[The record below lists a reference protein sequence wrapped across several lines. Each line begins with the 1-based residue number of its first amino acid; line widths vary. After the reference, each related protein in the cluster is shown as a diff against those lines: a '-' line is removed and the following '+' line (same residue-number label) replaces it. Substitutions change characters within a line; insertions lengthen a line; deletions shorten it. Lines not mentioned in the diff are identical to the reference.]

1 MKKIIFVLRFIII
14 FFTIV
19 MVINGC
25 LTPKQ
30 MFISWPSG
38 IILFSVL
45 SIVVIIICKKDN
57 SNNSKRIVLNICLII
72 SILLVFMQ
80 LSYIIPFGLNTINNH
95 KQKWNNELHEETLT
109 LNDTLFY
116 ECGSY
121 IYSYSE
127 FLHCIN
133 IYKDCE
139 YLKTYYVCSYMGE
152 PSEAYVVDGIFY
164 VEFCSPIQMIYAYKD
179 GEYYGRLSF
188 NNKVYVFDA
197 NENCIIEHEDVYYET
212 RQPRN
217 YNKYI
222 FFTYEYIYYQVAFDY
237 SDNVLES
244 LVVNNGNI
252 EAASFSL
259 TSDDQVK
266 IKNKSIIFTKSSTVL
281 NVKTNLITYFY
292 PYNKV
297 IQLFFLIY
305 SILQFVVLSFFNR
318 SIIKNKLF
326 SF

>member
-1 MKKIIFVLRFIII
+1 M
-14 FFTIV
+14 
-19 MVINGC
+19 
-25 LTPKQ
+25 
-30 MFISWPSG
+30 
-38 IILFSVL
+38 
-45 SIVVIIICKKDN
+45 
-57 SNNSKRIVLNICLII
+57 
-72 SILLVFMQ
+72 
-80 LSYIIPFGLNTINNH
+80 
-95 KQKWNNELHEETLT
+95 
-109 LNDTLFY
+109 
-116 ECGSY
+116 
-121 IYSYSE
+121 
-127 FLHCIN
+127 
-133 IYKDCE
+133 
-139 YLKTYYVCSYMGE
+139 
-152 PSEAYVVDGIFY
+152 
-164 VEFCSPIQMIYAYKD
+164 
-179 GEYYGRLSF
+179 
-188 NNKVYVFDA
+188 FDA